1 MPRSSQNEL
10 CWSGHWFYG
19 ISETK
24 ESIFPHRESSE
35 REVPPLWLVCCNFS
49 VLWCLATDSKDVIIL
64 TQTDAYEYTQQR
76 AYTCEPLHS
85 GWIICFLCIS
95 TAFFSNS
102 TYTKMCYFLQNQ
114 GASSI
119 YNTRFKD
126 EHKSFSSP
134 IELKN
139 FNSSMDF
146 NSIGELNFPKC
157 FLDIARFPLERIN
170 YFYLLWIAEIPG
182 SILTPPKNQ
191 SFKLSQSTNHKCAMM
206 CFNAQSL

>member
-1 MPRSSQNEL
+1 MLMNIHSSVPTHASHCTQAGSFVFCVSL
-10 CWSGHWFYG
+10 LPF
-19 ISETK
+19 
-24 ESIFPHRESSE
+24 FP
-35 REVPPLWLVCCNFS
+35 
-49 VLWCLATDSKDVIIL
+49 
-64 TQTDAYEYTQQR
+64 
-76 AYTCEPLHS
+76 
-85 GWIICFLCIS
+85 
-95 TAFFSNS
+95 NS

-170 YFYLLWIAEIPG
+170 YFYLL
-182 SILTPPKNQ
+182 
-191 SFKLSQSTNHKCAMM
+191 
-206 CFNAQSL
+206 